1 MAPIKKVLSW
11 IWPFHVKRVEGK
23 LTAVLEVTFEQG
35 KKVLNA
41 GEVNYSFGALH
52 NVFRIALQKAKIIE
66 SPPAEV
72 LILGFGAGS
81 IASIIVEEFGQNP
94 RITGVEADPVVLQL
108 AREEFNIARFSE
120 LEIENIT
127 AEKFISSCP
136 AKFDLIAVDVFVEA
150 RVPESCRSHA
160 FLEDIYRCLAK
171 NGRVVFNEMPE
182 ENGAGENEFTARFRN
197 NFDETEIHE
206 LHVGG
211 SPNRILIGYRRK

>member
-1 MAPIKKVLSW
+1 MAALKKVLSW
-11 IWPFHVKRVEGK
+11 IWPLPVKRVEGK
-23 LTAVLEVTFEQG
+23 LTAVLEVTYEQG

-41 GEVNYSFGALH
+41 GDVNYSFGALH
-52 NVFRIALQKAKIIE
+52 TVFRIALQKANIIE

-81 IASIIVEEFGQNP
+81 IASILVEEFGQHP
-94 RITGVEADPVVLQL
+94 RITGIEADAVVVQL
-108 AREEFNIARFSE
+108 ARQEFNIGRFSE
-120 LEIENIT
+120 LEIENTT
-127 AEKFISSCP
+127 AEKFISACP
-136 AKFDLIAVDVFVEA
+136 AKFDLIAVDVFIES
-150 RVPESCRSHA
+150 RVPESCKSHA
-160 FLEDIYRCLAK
+160 FLENLYRCLTK

-182 ENGAGENEFTARFRN
+182 AQVLAENEFVARFRN

>member
-1 MAPIKKVLSW
+1 MAALKKVLSW
-11 IWPFHVKRVEGK
+11 IWPLPVKRVEGK

-52 NVFRIALQKAKIIE
+52 RVFRIALQKANIIE
-66 SPPAEV
+66 SPPNEV

-81 IASIIVEEFGQNP
+81 IAGILVEEFGQHP
-94 RITGVEADPVVLQL
+94 RMTGIEADPVVMKL
-108 AREEFNIARFSE
+108 AREEFNVGRFPHLE
-120 LEIENIT
+120 LENTT
-127 AEKFISSCP
+127 AEKFIASCQSQ
-136 AKFDLIAVDVFVEA
+136 FDLIAVDVFVES

-160 FLEDIYRCLAK
+160 FLENLYRCLAK
-171 NGRVVFNEMPE
+171 DGRVVFNVMPDE
-182 ENGAGENEFTARFRN
+182 DRIAETEFMTRFRN